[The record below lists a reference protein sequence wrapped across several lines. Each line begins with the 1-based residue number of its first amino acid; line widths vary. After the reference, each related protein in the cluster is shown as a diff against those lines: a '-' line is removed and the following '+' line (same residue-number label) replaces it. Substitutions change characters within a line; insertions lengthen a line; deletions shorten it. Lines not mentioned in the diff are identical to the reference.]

1 MGVVHW
7 FLLKSMHLLPG
18 SKVPRSYLDAS
29 LVGRGGQLMVFAEI
43 SRVATGVDY
52 GRTEILPVGCLQG

>member
-7 FLLKSMHLLPG
+7 FLLKSTRLLPG
-18 SKVPRSYLDAS
+18 SKVPRPYSDAS

-43 SRVATGVDY
+43 SRVATGVDH
-52 GRTEILPVGCLQG
+52 GRTEILPVGYL